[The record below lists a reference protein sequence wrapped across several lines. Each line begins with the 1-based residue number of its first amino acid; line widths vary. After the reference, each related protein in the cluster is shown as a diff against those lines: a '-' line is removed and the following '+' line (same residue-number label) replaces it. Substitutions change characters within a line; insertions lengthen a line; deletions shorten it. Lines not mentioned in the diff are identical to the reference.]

1 MRTSLYWEEFAEV
14 VVNHLVRA
22 KAGEAFLIVTNTN
35 SDLNLAQA
43 CLAAGI
49 RAGADSQLVVKPRFV
64 HGTASNLGPILS
76 DAIHASK
83 VILDLSDELDFD
95 PATSEARKKGTRV
108 LATNVCGIEEYVIRA
123 LLDVDIEA
131 MIRNAELVKELW
143 DQTEEYHV
151 TSPQG
156 TDLSFN
162 MMSAK
167 AQIGDGA
174 LSEDGESD
182 FFPGAQVT
190 IEHHNTASQETING
204 RIVVDASDT
213 IQGIV
218 RNPYTLIL
226 KEGVIRSIEGGR
238 EADVV
243 RSYLR
248 KLNEPKV
255 YRLVHTS
262 IGLNPQARIV
272 GNFVEDE
279 RVLAALDFGFGRD
292 CPYHEDFMVTTP
304 TIYLDGKEM
313 SGGGKLSSQMGFE
326 DM

>member
-1 MRTSLYWEEFAEV
+1 MRASLYWEQFAEI
-14 VVNHLVRA
+14 VVNQLVKA
-22 KAGEAFLIVTNTN
+22 KPGEPFLIVTNTN

-43 CLAAGI
+43 CLAAGM
-49 RAGADSQLVVKPRFV
+49 RAGADSQLVVKPRLV
-64 HGTASNLGPILS
+64 HGTVSKLGPILS
-76 DAIHASK
+76 DAIRASK

-95 PATSEARKKGTRV
+95 PVTLEARKKGARV
-108 LATNVCGIEEYVIRA
+108 LATNVSGIEEYVIRA
-123 LLDVDIEA
+123 LLDVNIEA
-131 MIRNAELVKELW
+131 MIRNAKLVKKLW
-143 DQTEEYHV
+143 DQTKRFRV

-156 TDLSFN
+156 TDLSFG

-167 AQIGDGA
+167 AEIGDGA
-174 LSEDGESD
+174 LSEDGEID
-182 FFPGAQVT
+182 FCPGAQVT

-218 RNPYTLIL
+218 HNPYTLIIE
-226 KEGVIRSIEGGR
+226 EGVITSIEGGK

-243 RSYLR
+243 RDYLK

-279 RVLAALDFGFGRD
+279 RVLSALDFGFGRE
-292 CPYHEDFMVTTP
+292 CPYHEDVMVSTP
-304 TIYLDGKEM
+304 TIYLDDKEM
-313 SGGGKLSSQMGFE
+313 SGGSKLNPEMGFE
-326 DM
+326 QA

>member
-1 MRTSLYWEEFAEV
+1 MRTSLYWEQFAEV
-14 VVNHLVRA
+14 VVNQLVRA
-22 KAGEAFLIVTNTN
+22 KPGEPFLIVINTN
-35 SDLNLAQA
+35 GDLNLAQA

-49 RAGADSQLVVKPRFV
+49 RAGADSQLVVKPRLV
-64 HGTASNLGPILS
+64 HGTASKSGPILS
-76 DAIHASK
+76 DAIRASK

-95 PATSEARKKGTRV
+95 PVTLEARKKGTRV

-131 MIRNAELVKELW
+131 MIRNAELVKKLW
-143 DQTEEYHV
+143 DQAKQCRV

-162 MMSAK
+162 MMSVK

-174 LSEDGESD
+174 LSEDGEID
-182 FFPGAQVT
+182 FCPGAQVT

-218 RNPYTLIL
+218 HSPYTFIIE
-226 KEGVIRSIEGGR
+226 KGVIISIEGGR

-243 RSYLR
+243 RDYLKKR
-248 KLNEPKV
+248 NEPKV
-255 YRLVHTS
+255 YSLVHTS
-262 IGLNPQARIV
+262 IGLNPQARIS
-272 GNFVEDE
+272 GNFIEDE
-279 RVLAALDFGFGRD
+279 RVLAALDFGFGRG
-292 CPYHEDFMVTTP
+292 CPYHEDVMVSTP
-304 TIYLDGKEM
+304 TIYVDGKEM
-313 SGGGKLSSQMGFE
+313 SGGGELNPEMGFE
-326 DM
+326 EV

>member
-14 VVNHLVRA
+14 VVSQLVRP
-22 KAGEAFLIVTNTN
+22 KPREPFLIVTNANT
-35 SDLNLAQA
+35 DLNLAQA
-43 CLAAGI
+43 CLAAGM
-49 RAGADSQLVVKPRFV
+49 RTGADSQLIVKPRLV
-64 HGTASNLGPILS
+64 HGTVSKLGPVLS
-76 DAIHASK
+76 DAIRASK
-83 VILDLSDELDFD
+83 FILDLSDELDFD
-95 PATSEARKKGTRV
+95 PATMEARKKGTRV

-131 MIRNAELVKELW
+131 MIGNAELVKKLW
-143 DQTEEYHV
+143 DQTEKYHV

-162 MMSAK
+162 MLSVK

-174 LSEDGESD
+174 LSEDGEID
-182 FFPGAQVT
+182 FCPGAQVT

-218 RNPYTLIL
+218 HNPYTLII
-226 KEGVIRSIEGGR
+226 ERGVITSIEGGK

-243 RSYLR
+243 RDYLK

-262 IGLNPQARIV
+262 MGLNPQARIV
-272 GNFVEDE
+272 GNFIEDE
-279 RVLAALDFGFGRD
+279 RVLAALDFGFGRE
-292 CPYHEDFMVTTP
+292 CPFHEDVMVSTP

-313 SGGGKLSSQMGFE
+313 SGGGKLNSEMGFK
-326 DM
+326 DV